1 MRCLPH
7 LIYACGLS
15 RFCYLT
21 STMLHIEFFCMVA
34 LASTITNQ
42 VLATDNNPLVNK
54 HLKVAAEHFKPYII
68 FYCNG
73 KEMEGA
79 DKCPDKGTMAYGGAL
94 WELLKLVKS
103 ARNVTIS
110 ILRPPTP
117 SWGYCHGVN
126 NCTGMIGMVN
136 RKEVDFALGIFIF
149 H

>member
-1 MRCLPH
+1 MRH
-7 LIYACGLS
+7 FIYACGLS
-15 RFCYLT
+15 RFYYLT
-21 STMLHIEFFCMVA
+21 STMLDIEFFCVVA
-34 LASTITNQ
+34 LASTITTQ
-42 VLATDNNPLVNK
+42 ALATGNNPLVNK

-79 DKCPDKGTMAYGGAL
+79 DECPDKGKMAYGGAL

-136 RKEVDFALGIFIF
+136 RKEVDFALGIFIS